1 MSVSSFVRTTP
12 HLQSECDRAF
22 SEGRLR
28 TAGQPNSLGTVAISL
43 ANLEG
48 GFWRSLEGNRQ
59 HEVRSYV
66 QLGEP
71 PPFLRQDAILRA
83 SLRYFPTLRS
93 ASLLLARPA
102 DNWKPI
108 QGRRRIATPL
118 PPPIPA

>member
-48 GFWRSLEGNRQ
+48 GSGVAWRGIGNTKFAVAFNSGSR
-59 HEVRSYV
+59 R
-66 QLGEP
+66 
-71 PPFLRQDAILRA
+71 PFYARTRYCAPAYDI
-83 SLRYFPTLRS
+83 SLRYDPLRS
-93 ASLLLARPA
+93 CLH
-102 DNWKPI
+102 
-108 QGRRRIATPL
+108 GRQTIGSRSKVGAE
-118 PPPIPA
+118 